1 MKEIRI
7 PNREQKHLPD
17 SRNQNRINIIDF
29 LEIQR
34 PVLLQKE
41 QVGSI
46 FPEEFIDIDIREKKH
61 SSFFGTQTVFGRDY
75 LVGLD

>member
-1 MKEIRI
+1 VRVERDWMPISMKEIRI
-7 PNREQKHLPD
+7 PNKERKHLPD

-41 QVGSI
+41 QVGNI
-46 FPEEFIDIDIREKKH
+46 FSEEFIDIEIREKKD
-61 SSFFGTQTVFGRDY
+61 S
-75 LVGLD
+75 

>member
-7 PNREQKHLPD
+7 PNKERKHLPD

-41 QVGSI
+41 QVGNI
-46 FPEEFIDIDIREKKH
+46 FSEEFIDIEIREKKD
-61 SSFFGTQTVFGRDY
+61 S
-75 LVGLD
+75 